1 MKRGYKEWYVSSTK
15 HVPHAVHI
23 INLNIINLNEEREVE
38 E

>member
-1 MKRGYKEWYVSSTK
+1 MKRGYEEWYVSLTK
-15 HVPHAVHI
+15 DVPRAIHI